1 MKKKNWMIHISVK
14 KIAHIQYTGNKNI
27 NIKRKYFSFINI
39 IFLINVRPKIKI
51 KTYRE
56 TLQSDDLQITNRQF
70 YIFRNLSEK
79 CSIVNSF

>member
-1 MKKKNWMIHISVK
+1 MKKKKWMINISVK

-27 NIKRKYFSFINI
+27 NLKGKCFSFINI